1 MADIAE
7 ESPNPA
13 TIDPNEP
20 VPMTKP
26 LVFGGLAAFAGA
38 AIWAGLAFYLHR
50 EFGLLAWGIGGAI
63 GAAMLHVGARGT
75 LLAVAAGA
83 LALAAI
89 GTGKHMAFRSLL
101 HAEVTKAFAAIDT
114 EQHAGFAEQCKE
126 WQALGPN
133 PDDAK
138 LREFAK
144 KYEIEFTTR
153 ADFDANA
160 GSLMRDFLAK
170 QPTLEQW
177 RDQLVERA
185 TSEASFVEFLKDDFS
200 PYDLLFAFLG
210 VATAFGMISK
220 ATMAHRMAI
229 AQQQI
234 EARRAAK
241 AAAGASKDADS

>member
-1 MADIAE
+1 MADIAT
-7 ESPNPA
+7 ESPVP
-13 TIDPNEP
+13 TTLDPNDP
-20 VPMTKP
+20 APITRP
-26 LVFGGLAAFAGA
+26 LVLGGLAALAGA
-38 AIWAGLAFYLHR
+38 AVWAGLAFYLHR

-63 GAAMLHVGARGT
+63 GAAMLHGGARGT

-89 GTGKHMAFRSLL
+89 GTGKHMAFRSSV
-101 HAEVTKAFAAIDT
+101 HAEVTKAFAEIGAD
-114 EQHAGFAEQCKE
+114 QHRNFAEQCKE

-144 KYEIEFTTR
+144 KHEIEFTTR

-160 GSLMRDFLAK
+160 GSLMQDFLAK
-170 QPTLEQW
+170 QPPLEQW
-177 RDQLVERA
+177 RSQLVDRA
-185 TSEASFVEFLKDDFS
+185 TSEASFLEFLKDDFS

-241 AAAGASKDADS
+241 AAAESAKQQ